1 MASAT
6 KAPPGA
12 TMTPVPV
19 ALARSGRK
27 AVNVGVTTL
36 KTTVP
41 RGVFSTVRSFWV
53 HFSDPGATPG
63 QTFTICGPAEAEHG
77 IRNTRAIAVDTARSA
92 QRITTFPHE
101 ASRPWP
107 DLIPATPGRIRGDG
121 RSPPPPAPRRS

>member
-19 ALARSGRK
+19 ALARSGRN

-41 RGVFSTVRSFWV
+41 RGVFSTTRSFWV

-63 QTFTICGPAEAEHG
+63 QTFTTWERAEPETSR
-77 IRNTRAIAVDTARSA
+77 RNRAMTEGADLIDRQATRAPV
-92 QRITTFPHE
+92 
-101 ASRPWP
+101 
-107 DLIPATPGRIRGDG
+107 
-121 RSPPPPAPRRS
+121 

>member
-19 ALARSGRK
+19 ALERSGRK
-27 AVNVGVTTL
+27 AVNVGLTTL

-53 HFSDPGATPG
+53 HFSEPGATPG
-63 QTFTICGPAEAEHG
+63 QTFTTCEPAQPEQG
-77 IRNTRAIAVDTARSA
+77 IRNKRIAVHTAVSVE
-92 QRITTFPHE
+92 RITTFPPT
-101 ASRPWP
+101 RV
-107 DLIPATPGRIRGDG
+107 
-121 RSPPPPAPRRS
+121 